1 MSLSFAPG
9 IVYFPMNN
17 VSIQACVSLAGI
29 SYNDVKA
36 YDQGVVSGSRQAW
49 KAHAS
54 LSVLDLSFGLTVH
67 L

>member
-17 VSIQACVSLAGI
+17 VSVQACVSLAGL
-29 SYNDVKA
+29 SYNNVQA
-36 YDQGVVSGSRQAW
+36 YDQGAVVGSRQAW
-49 KAHAS
+49 KAYAS
-54 LSVLDLSFGLTVH
+54 LSVLDLSFGITVH